1 MADSNICRSS
11 RKGFGIFLG
20 EKKAVEKVNDLR
32 NVLVEQEGVEPSS
45 KQGAR
50 WLSTCVSVYWFS
62 TTIWKTE
69 SCMSAYTV
77 EFRTLRP
84 VKLTSYLSFG

>member
-32 NVLVEQEGVEPSS
+32 NVLVEQEELKSP
-45 KQGAR
+45 
-50 WLSTCVSVYWFS
+50 F
-62 TTIWKTE
+62 
-69 SCMSAYTV
+69 AYIFCIF
-77 EFRTLRP
+77 EHNI
-84 VKLTSYLSFG
+84 K